1 MDKIKLLLADDHPL
15 IREGFKSLLGKNEN
29 FEIVAEAGNGM
40 ELLEAYEKT
49 KPDIIL
55 TDISMPVLNG
65 FEAMEQL
72 IKQGVFV
79 RFIVL
84 TMHEE
89 QVYILNALKIGAH
102 GYVLKNIEGPDL
114 EKAINTVYHGGKYF
128 SPIITNIIA
137 ESFQR
142 PEEGDI
148 EEITSRE
155 KEVLQLVAQGYS
167 TKQIAD
173 KLSIS
178 IRTVESHRI
187 NLLRKLRV
195 SNTAELIKKSMK
207 LNLI

>member
-29 FEIVAEAGNGM
+29 FEIVAEAGNGR
-40 ELLEAYEKT
+40 ELLEAFERT
-49 KPDIIL
+49 RPDIIL

-72 IKQGVFV
+72 IKQGASV

-102 GYVLKNIEGPDL
+102 GYVLKNIEGPEL
-114 EKAINTVYHGGKYF
+114 EKAITTVYQGGKYF
-128 SPIITNIIA
+128 SPLITNIIA

-142 PEEGDI
+142 PEDGDI

-187 NLLRKLRV
+187 NMLRKMRV
-195 SNTAELIKKSMK
+195 NNSAELIKKSIQ

>member
-40 ELLEAYEKT
+40 ELLEEFEKT

-72 IKQGVFV
+72 IKQGVSV
-79 RFIVL
+79 KFIVL

-89 QVYILNALKIGAH
+89 QVYILNALRIGAH

-114 EKAINTVYHGGKYF
+114 EKAINTVYQGGKYF
-128 SPIITNIIA
+128 SPIITNIMA

-142 PEEGDI
+142 PEDGDI

-155 KEVLQLVAQGYS
+155 KEVLQLVAHGYS

-187 NLLRKLRV
+187 NMLRKMRV
-195 SNTAELIKKSMK
+195 SNSAELIKKSMQ

>member
-40 ELLEAYEKT
+40 ELLEEFEKT

-72 IKQGVFV
+72 IKQGVSV
-79 RFIVL
+79 KFIVL

-89 QVYILNALKIGAH
+89 QVYILNALRIGAH

-114 EKAINTVYHGGKYF
+114 EKAIITVYQGGKYF
-128 SPIITNIIA
+128 SPLITNIMA

-142 PEEGDI
+142 PEDGDI

-155 KEVLQLVAQGYS
+155 KEVLQLVAHGNS

-187 NLLRKLRV
+187 NMLRKMRV
-195 SNTAELIKKSMK
+195 SNSAELIKKSMQ

>member
-29 FEIVAEAGNGM
+29 FEIVAEAGNGI
-40 ELLEAYEKT
+40 ELLEEFEKT

-55 TDISMPVLNG
+55 TDISMPLLNG

-72 IKQGVFV
+72 IKQGVSV
-79 RFIVL
+79 KFIVL

-89 QVYILNALKIGAH
+89 QVYILNALRIGAH

-114 EKAINTVYHGGKYF
+114 EKAIITVYQGGKYF

-142 PEEGDI
+142 PEDGVI

-155 KEVLQLVAQGYS
+155 KEVLQLVAHGYS

-187 NLLRKLRV
+187 NMLRKMKV
-195 SNTAELIKKSMK
+195 SNSAELIKKSMQ